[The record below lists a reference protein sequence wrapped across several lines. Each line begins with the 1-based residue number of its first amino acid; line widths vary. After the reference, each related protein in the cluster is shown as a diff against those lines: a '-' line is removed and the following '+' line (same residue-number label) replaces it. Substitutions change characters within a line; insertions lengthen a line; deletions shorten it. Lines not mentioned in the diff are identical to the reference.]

1 MNKKLKE
8 NLFLIFLSS
17 FIGVLAGVGAFFL
30 KMSIESVHDF
40 FWKGKDFLS
49 LDFPFYYIIIIPVI
63 GGILVGLFK
72 KIVKAEEGHGISSVI
87 ESMFFKGGI
96 IKKRVSIIKLI
107 SAALTIGTG
116 GSVGKEDPVVQI
128 GSSIGS
134 TMGQFFKA
142 PEKKIK
148 TLVACGAAA
157 GLAAAFNAPMAGAMF
172 AVEII
177 LGDFGIS
184 GFMPIIVAAVMGT
197 LTSHYLEGD
206 FTAFIIPHY
215 QFNNPIEL
223 FNYFILGILAAFVSV
238 LFIKTLYA
246 MEKFWHNFSMPNYL
260 KPAIGGFFIG
270 ILGLVT
276 PHIFGMGFKTIDLSL
291 KNHLGIK
298 ILILIIVFKIL
309 ATSIT
314 LSSGGVGG
322 VFVPSMY
329 LGGVVGLLTGK
340 LAQIV
345 FPSLGISPGAYAL
358 AGMGAGIAGATH
370 APITAILL
378 IFELTKD
385 YNVILPLMFATIV
398 SSTISSSIFDYSIY
412 TLGLKLK
419 GIILRGGHEVNL
431 LLSIKV
437 KDVIS
442 SDFVKFDIGDKLSK
456 ILETAFKG
464 KYQTFHVVDKD
475 NHYIGSFSFSQLK
488 DILSNQALF
497 NQYQLIVAEDIATPI
512 LTINE
517 NENLETIMEL
527 FGTIED
533 DEIPVVTE
541 DSKLLGVVLRKDVM
555 KAYNNEIKK
564 KEITNRIF
572 SKLKFTPEQS
582 EITIDKDYII
592 TEIKPLKDM
601 INKSLSEIELR
612 KRYGIEVLMV
622 KKKPPQENIPFPK
635 ADYKIDKNDI
645 LVVSGKKESIK
656 KIKAF
661 EKK

>member
-1 MNKKLKE
+1 MNNKLKE

-17 FIGVLAGVGAFFL
+17 FIGVLAGIGAYLL
-30 KMSIESVHDF
+30 KISIEGVHNF
-40 FWKGKDFLS
+40 FWKGRGFLS
-49 LDFPFYYIIIIPVI
+49 LDFPFYYIILIPVI

-72 KIVKAEEGHGISSVI
+72 KIVRADKGHGISSVI

-107 SAALTIGTG
+107 SSALTIGSG

-134 TMGQFFKA
+134 TMGQLFKA
-142 PEKKIK
+142 PERKIK

-215 QFNNPIEL
+215 QFSNPIEL
-223 FNYFILGILAAFVSV
+223 INYFILGVLAAFVSV
-238 LFIKTLYA
+238 FFIKTLYA
-246 MEKFWHNFSMPNYL
+246 MEKFWDNISVPSYL
-260 KPAIGGFFIG
+260 KPAIGGVFIG
-270 ILGLVT
+270 VFGLLI
-276 PHIFGMGFKTIDLSL
+276 PNIFGMGFKTIDLSL
-291 KNHLGIK
+291 KNNLGIK
-298 ILILIIVFKIL
+298 LLILIIIFKIL

-329 LGGVVGLLTGK
+329 LGAIVGLLTGK
-340 LAQIV
+340 IAQSV
-345 FPSLGISPGAYAL
+345 FPALGISPGAYAL

-419 GIILRGGHEVNL
+419 GIILKGGHEVNL
-431 LLSIKV
+431 LRAIKV
-437 KDVIS
+437 KDVLS
-442 SDFVKFDIGDKLSK
+442 SDFIKFKTGDNLSK
-456 ILETAFKG
+456 ILQTAFKG
-464 KYQTFHVVDKD
+464 KYQLFHVIDR
-475 NHYIGSFSFSQLK
+475 NNIYIGSFTLTQLK
-488 DILSNQALF
+488 DIFVKQELF
-497 NQYQLIVAEDIATPI
+497 DQLIVAEDIAAPF
-512 LTINE
+512 LTVKE
-517 NENLETIMEL
+517 DENLEMIMEL
-527 FGTIED
+527 FGKIED
-533 DEIPVVTE
+533 DEIPVI
-541 DSKLLGVVLRKDVM
+541 SKEGNLLGVVLRKDVI

-564 KEITNRIF
+564 KEITNRIL
-572 SKLKFTPEQS
+572 SKLKFTPEKS
-582 EITIDKDYII
+582 EITIDKNYVIA
-592 TEIKPLKDM
+592 EIDPPAEM
-601 INKSLSEIELR
+601 VNKSLIMLELR
-612 KRYGIEVLMV
+612 KQYGIEVLMV
-622 KKKPPQENIPFPK
+622 KKKPPKENIPFPS
-635 ADYKIDKNDI
+635 ADYIIEEEDT
-645 LVVSGKKESIK
+645 LVISGKRENIK
-656 KIKAF
+656 KIRKI
-661 EKK
+661 

>member
-1 MNKKLKE
+1 MNNKLKE
-8 NLFLIFLSS
+8 NLFLIFVSS
-17 FIGVLAGVGAFFL
+17 FIGVLSGVGAYLL
-30 KMSIESVHDF
+30 KFSIEWVHNF

-49 LDFPFYYIIIIPVI
+49 LDFPFYYIILIPVI
-63 GGILVGLFK
+63 GGVLVGLFQ
-72 KIVKAEEGHGISSVI
+72 KIVKADKGHGIASVI

-96 IKKRVSIIKLI
+96 IKKRVSVIKLI
-107 SAALTIGTG
+107 SAALTIGSG

-134 TMGQFFKA
+134 TMGQLFKA
-142 PEKKIK
+142 PERKIK

-197 LTSHYLEGD
+197 LTSHYLEGN

-215 QFNNPIEL
+215 QFKNPIEL
-223 FNYFILGILAAFVSV
+223 INYFILGVLAAFVSV
-238 LFIKTLYA
+238 FFIKTLYS
-246 MEKFWHNFSMPNYL
+246 MEKFWDNISVPDYV
-260 KPAIGGFFIG
+260 KPALGGVFIG
-270 ILGLVT
+270 VFGLLV
-276 PHIFGMGFKTIDLSL
+276 PNVFGMGFETIGLSL
-291 KNHLGIK
+291 NNNLGIK
-298 ILILIIVFKIL
+298 ILILIIIFKIL

-329 LGGVVGLLTGK
+329 LGAIVGLLTGK
-340 LAQIV
+340 ISQFI

-419 GIILRGGHEVNL
+419 GIILKGGHEVNL
-431 LLSIKV
+431 LRSITV
-437 KDVIS
+437 KDVLS
-442 SDFVKFDIGDKLSK
+442 SDFIKFKTGDKLSK
-456 ILETAFKG
+456 ILQTAFKG
-464 KYQTFHVVDKD
+464 KYQLFHVVDD
-475 NHYIGSFSFSQLK
+475 NNKYIGSFTLAQLK
-488 DILSNQALF
+488 DVFVKQELF
-497 NQYQLIVAEDIATPI
+497 DQLIVAEDIAAPF
-512 LTINE
+512 LTVKSD
-517 NENLETIMEL
+517 ENLETIMEL
-527 FGTIED
+527 FGKIED
-533 DEIPVVTE
+533 DEIPVVSE
-541 DSKLLGVVLRKDVM
+541 DGYLLGVVLRKDVI

-564 KEITNRIF
+564 KEITNRIL
-572 SKLKFTPEQS
+572 SKLKFTPEKS
-582 EITIDKDYII
+582 EITIDKDYVIAEI
-592 TEIKPLKDM
+592 TPPKEM
-601 INKSLSEIELR
+601 VNKSLIALELR

-622 KKKPPQENIPFPK
+622 KKKPPKENIPFPG
-635 ADYKIDKNDI
+635 ADYIIEEEDT
-645 LVVSGKKESIK
+645 LVISGKRENIK
-656 KIKAF
+656 KIRKV
-661 EKK
+661 